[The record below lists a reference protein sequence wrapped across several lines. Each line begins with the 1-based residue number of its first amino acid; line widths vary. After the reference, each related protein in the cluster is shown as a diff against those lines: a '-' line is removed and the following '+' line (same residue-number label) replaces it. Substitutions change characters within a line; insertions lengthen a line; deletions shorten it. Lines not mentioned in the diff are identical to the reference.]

1 MLAVDMESDPP
12 GYDEENRMVDS
23 EEILK
28 MCGSLIRLDTIA
40 ESQDGMRDS
49 ANVKALAVSHTSVI
63 DFLTTQPVRIGSKRI
78 CSFSKT
84 RANLRMA
91 ETCLIYLR
99 HFSANDIILM
109 KDITASYPFV
119 LLCAYWDNF
128 YREVHASSEQVDMA
142 RLNGL
147 VMKLLSSP
155 LATLNWLKIFN
166 PDEALLSRLK
176 LFYPNDAREGLNFDA
191 EISQVKPA
199 IYYAA
204 RLGLPD
210 IIVSLIEAGSKIDE
224 LVGPPFGTPLVAAS
238 VNGVTEV
245 VSLLLGNGA
254 DPNLSGY
261 FYYGTPLAA
270 AIESGGLQTV
280 RILLGREGIDI
291 NGIRHPP
298 MEATNDILE
307 KVDEYRCLRATVTT
321 YEKLPENKERRSRC
335 IKIGIELIQFAENT
349 EDWSHEVCEISGGSN
364 EINNASFEGESDHL
378 TQPVDIGYRRA
389 LDCLDDLDKKVY
401 PQGFVFRANN
411 AVRKL
416 ECSNESMVYIAA
428 EDEFLDILEMLL
440 AAGANPNSRGGFYG
454 TALQKA
460 CAHDGNEAV
469 VKMLLKNG
477 ARTDIDGGFY
487 GSALMAACSD
497 GSFQNVELLVKASA
511 DVNRLGKITFLATL
525 SLRTEFICRSGMGLS
540 VVPSMC

>member
-12 GYDEENRMVDS
+12 AFDEENRMVDS

-28 MCGSLIRLDTIA
+28 MCGSLIRLDAVA
-40 ESQDGMRDS
+40 ESGDDMRDS

-63 DFLTTQPVRIGSKRI
+63 DFLTTRPVRIGSKRI
-78 CSFSKT
+78 CNFSRT

-99 HFSANDIILM
+99 HFSTNDIILT
-109 KDITASYPFV
+109 KDITSSYPFV

-128 YREVHASSEQVDMA
+128 YREVLASSEQVDMA
-142 RLNGL
+142 RLHGL
-147 VMKLLSSP
+147 VIKLLSSP
-155 LATLNWLKIFN
+155 IATLNWLKVFD

-176 LFYPNDAREGLNFDA
+176 LIYPNEARDGLDFDA
-191 EISQVKPA
+191 EIFQVKPA
-199 IYYAA
+199 IYYAV

-210 IIVSLIEAGSKIDE
+210 IIVSLVQAGSRIDE

-238 VNGVTEV
+238 ANGATEL
-245 VSLLLGNGA
+245 VSLLLGKGA

-291 NGIRHPP
+291 NGKRHPP

-307 KVDEYRCLRATVTT
+307 KVDEYQDLRVTVED
-321 YEKLPENKERRSRC
+321 YEKLPGNEKRRRRC
-335 IKIGIELIQFAENT
+335 IKLGIELIQFAET
-349 EDWSHEVCEISGGSN
+349 TKDWSNGGSETSSGN
-364 EINNASFEGESDHL
+364 DEINDASFEGALDHL
-378 TQPVDIGYRRA
+378 TQTVDIGSGRN
-389 LDCLDDLDKKVY
+389 LGCLDDFDKKDY
-401 PQGFVFRANN
+401 PQRFVIRANT
-411 AVRKL
+411 AVQKL
-416 ECSNESMVYIAA
+416 ERSNQSMVYIAA
-428 EDEFLDILEMLL
+428 EDELLDILEILL
-440 AAGANPNSRGGFYG
+440 AAGADPNSRGGFYG

-469 VKMLLKNG
+469 VEILLKNG
-477 ARTDIDGGFY
+477 ARTDIYGGCY
-487 GSALMAACSD
+487 GSPLMSACRR
-497 GSFQNVELLVKASA
+497 GSFQKVELLVKASA

-525 SLRTEFICRSGMGLS
+525 SLHTEFNCRSTMDLS

>member
-63 DFLTTQPVRIGSKRI
+63 DFLTTQPVRVGSKQI
-78 CSFSKT
+78 CNFSRT

-99 HFSANDIILM
+99 HFSVNGIILT

-119 LLCAYWDNF
+119 PLCAYWDNF
-128 YREVHASSEQVDMA
+128 YRAVHASSEQVDMT

-155 LATLNWLKIFN
+155 IATLNWLKIFN
-166 PDEALLSRLK
+166 PDGALLSRLK
-176 LFYPNDAREGLNFDA
+176 SIYPNDALDFDS

-199 IYYAA
+199 IYYAV

-210 IIVSLIEAGSKIDE
+210 IIVSLIQAGSKIDE
-224 LVGPPFGTPLVAAS
+224 FVGPPFGTPLVAAS
-238 VNGVTEV
+238 VSGVTEV
-245 VSLLLGNGA
+245 VSLLLGYGA

-261 FYYGTPLAA
+261 YYYGTPLTA
-270 AIESGGLQTV
+270 AIGFGGLQTV
-280 RILLGREGIDI
+280 NILLGREGIDM

-307 KVDEYRCLRATVTT
+307 KVDEYRYLRATVTA

-335 IKIGIELIQFAENT
+335 IKIGIELIQFAETT
-349 EDWSHEVCEISGGSN
+349 EDWGNGFCETSSESN
-364 EINNASFEGESDHL
+364 EINDASFEGESDHL
-378 TQPVDIGYRRA
+378 TQPVDIGYRRD

-401 PQGFVFRANN
+401 PHGFVFRANA
-411 AVRKL
+411 AVDKL
-416 ECSNESMVYIAA
+416 EWSNQSMVYIAA
-428 EDEFLDILEMLL
+428 EDELLDILEMLL

-469 VKMLLKNG
+469 VKILLKNG

-487 GSALMAACSD
+487 GSPLMAACSD

-525 SLRTEFICRSGMGLS
+525 SLRTEFICRSAMGLS

>member
-12 GYDEENRMVDS
+12 AFDEENRMVDS

-63 DFLTTQPVRIGSKRI
+63 DFLTTQPVRVGSKQI
-78 CSFSKT
+78 CNFSRT

-91 ETCLIYLR
+91 ETCLIYLH
-99 HFSANDIILM
+99 HFSANDISLT
-109 KDITASYPFV
+109 KDITASYRFV
-119 LLCAYWDNF
+119 PLCAYWDKF

-147 VMKLLSSP
+147 IMKLLSSP

-166 PDEALLSRLK
+166 PDGTLLSRLK
-176 LFYPNDAREGLNFDA
+176 LIYPNDAREGLNFDA

-199 IYYAA
+199 IYYAV
-204 RLGLPD
+204 RLGLRD
-210 IIVSLIEAGSKIDE
+210 IIVSLIQAGSKIDE

-238 VNGVTEV
+238 FNGETEV
-245 VSLLLGNGA
+245 VSLLLNNGA
-254 DPNLSGY
+254 DPNLSGF
-261 FYYGTPLAA
+261 FYYGTPLAV
-270 AIESGGLQTV
+270 AIECGDLQTV

-291 NGIRHPP
+291 NGKRHPP

-307 KVDEYRCLRATVTT
+307 KVDEYRDLRATVTA
-321 YEKLPENKERRSRC
+321 YEKLSGNKERRSRC
-335 IKIGIELIQFAENT
+335 IKTGIELIQFVENT
-349 EDWSHEVCEISGGSN
+349 EDWSNEFCEISSGNN
-364 EINNASFEGESDHL
+364 EINDASFEGESDHV
-378 TQPVDIGYRRA
+378 TQPVDIGYRRD

-401 PQGFVFRANN
+401 PHGFVFRANT
-411 AVRKL
+411 AAQKL
-416 ECSNESMVYIAA
+416 EWSNQSMVYIAA
-428 EDEFLDILEMLL
+428 EDELLDILEMLL
-440 AAGANPNSRGGFYG
+440 AAGANPNSWGGFYG

-469 VKMLLKNG
+469 VKILLKNG
-477 ARTDIDGGFY
+477 ARTDIDGGFF
-487 GSALMAACSD
+487 GSPLMAACIGS
-497 GSFQNVELLVKASA
+497 SFQNVELLIKAGA
-511 DVNRLGKITFLATL
+511 DVNRFGKITFLATL
-525 SLRTEFICRSGMGLS
+525 SLRTKFICRSAIGLS